1 VKEEQAM
8 EPTYRIV
15 VGIDASVDSERA
27 LRWAMREAA
36 RRAGTVQAV
45 MVYDWAGT
53 EAALLAGL
61 GEEGERQRT
70 VDILEKVVE
79 RVQPEFP
86 GVTVAAEALRGNPG
100 VRLAETAADADLLVV
115 GSHGKGRLHHAVLG
129 SVSEECV
136 RSAQCPVVVIPLPHP
151 EPARRDESVV
161 LANGS
166 KDRPDPPAND

>member
-1 VKEEQAM
+1 MQ
-8 EPTYRIV
+8 PTYRIV
-15 VGIDASVDSERA
+15 VGIDGSQDSERA

-36 RRAGTVQAV
+36 GRGGTVQAV

-61 GEEGERQRT
+61 GPDGERQRAE
-70 VDILEKVVE
+70 DILAEVIE
-79 RVQPEFP
+79 RGQRDFP
-86 GVTVAAEALRGNPG
+86 GVTVASEALRGNPG

-129 SVSEECV
+129 SVSDECV
-136 RSAQCPVVVIPLPHP
+136 RSARCPVVVIPLPHP
-151 EPARRDESVV
+151 ATARGAESVV

-166 KDRPDPPAND
+166 KAQPAPPSNN